1 MSMNLLN
8 ANQQR
13 RLATH
18 LRLLVSDLD
27 ALAEI
32 PDLGRAQ
39 PEFARVRA
47 ALANARD
54 AAQELQ
60 SGLELPADPSPDL
73 RRRVAAVAEVWAARV
88 EDLVARRLAA
98 YGAVHPDLA
107 ARLDPSLE
115 QLRLRL
121 EELADAATRLPGGD
135 A

>member
-27 ALAEI
+27 TLAEI

-54 AAQELQ
+54 AAQGLQ
-60 SGLELPADPSPDL
+60 SGLELPADPSPSL

-107 ARLDPSLE
+107 ARLDPNVE

>member
-13 RLATH
+13 RLGTH

-27 ALAEI
+27 TLADM

-54 AAQELQ
+54 AVREIQTR
-60 SGLELPADPSPDL
+60 LELPADPSPSL
-73 RRRVAAVAEVWAARV
+73 RRRVAAVAEVWSARV

-98 YGAVHPDLA
+98 YGSVHPDLA
-107 ARLDPSLE
+107 ARLDPGVE
-115 QLRLRL
+115 QLRRRL
-121 EELADAATRLPGGD
+121 EELADAAVRLPGADG
-135 A
+135 